1 MFDVWSVI
9 GGMLGGSLLFAVS
22 GVGSWLKEKHE
33 ARKRLEKYLAQQ
45 ERIRARKETN
55 KNS

>member
-1 MFDVWSVI
+1 MFDVWSVL
-9 GGMLGGSLLFAVS
+9 GGMVGGSLLFAVS

-45 ERIRARKETN
+45 ERIRTRKETN